1 MTVEAHV
8 LCGSD
13 AADRDLERRVK
24 SFLFERQIWALRM
37 LEVVCNR
44 GVVTL
49 CGQVSSFYE
58 KQIAISACQRVAGVR
73 RLVDAVQVS

>member
-8 LCGSD
+8 LCGSE

-24 SFLFERQIWALRM
+24 SFLFERQMQALRL
-37 LEVVCNR
+37 LEVACSR

-49 CGQVSSFYE
+49 CGHVGSFYE
-58 KQIAISACQRVAGVR
+58 KQLALSACQRVAGVR
-73 RLVDAVQVS
+73 RLVDAVEVA